1 MLHIGQN
8 LTREEPVRV
17 SCLQENL
24 AKGLSIVGRAVSSR
38 STLPVLG
45 NILLEAKD
53 NELRLAATNL
63 EIGVNCWIG
72 AKVED
77 EGSITVP
84 ARLLTDFINNL
95 PPERVDLE
103 LAVRTQTLHVRCA
116 RYDANM
122 KGIDAADFPI
132 IPTAGASDDDQESAL
147 EGTRIE
153 LETLGLRKMIDQVTF
168 AASSDESRPILT
180 GVEVSFQTERLTMAA
195 TDGYRLSLRSV
206 HLDKPFAEDS
216 MTVIVPA
223 RSLGELGRIIA
234 DADTERPVQVLVTQ
248 ARNQIIFQIWGKGG
262 TRAGFHRV
270 ELASQLI
277 DARFP
282 DYRAIIPKSHTT
294 RTVVDTAAFLKA
306 VRVAQLFARDNAN
319 IIRVAVGPGNGQGQ
333 GYVKLTATSAE
344 MGDSVNEL
352 DAMVEGNDLEIAFDA
367 RFLIDVLNQID
378 EPQVVLETT
387 QNTRPGTIRP
397 LGMGEDEFLHVVM
410 PMHPPR

>member
-1 MLHIGQN
+1 
-8 LTREEPVRV
+8 VRV

-84 ARLLTDFINNL
+84 ARLLTDFVNNL

-103 LAVRTQTLHVRCA
+103 LAVRTQTLHVRCQ

-132 IPTAGASDDDQESAL
+132 IPTAGTGDQQEEQDAAL
-147 EGTRIE
+147 DGTRIE
-153 LETLGLRKMIDQVTF
+153 LETAGLRKMIDQVTF

-180 GVEVSFQTERLTMAA
+180 GVEVSFQGGRLTMAA

-206 HLDKPFAEDS
+206 TLDKPIADEN

-234 DADTERPVQVLVTQ
+234 DADNEKPVQVLVTQ

-262 TRAGFHRV
+262 TRGGFHRV

-282 DYRAIIPKSHTT
+282 DYRAIIPKNHNT
-294 RTVVDTAAFLKA
+294 RTVVDTAALLKA

-319 IIRVAVGPGNGQGQ
+319 IIRLAVSPGNGEGQ
-333 GYVKLTATSAE
+333 GHVKLTATSTE

-352 DAMVEGNDLEIAFDA
+352 DAMVEGTDLEIAFDA

-378 EPQVVLETT
+378 EPQVVIETT

-397 LGMGEDEFLHVVM
+397 LGMGQDEFLHVVM